1 MKKPDHQWAPAPVV
15 GRRALLKIGG
25 GFLGLL
31 ALPELASAAVRNDWF
46 FLGGGFE
53 VEVEFFFLSE
63 ERKKRRHRR
72 CFLYLSLFLAFS
84 RFLFSLLCRGRI
96 RKR

>member
-1 MKKPDHQWAPAPVV
+1 MYFTGSLNCSLSGKKVLAWGMASIHSA
-15 GRRALLKIGG
+15 AL
-25 GFLGLL
+25 
-31 ALPELASAAVRNDWF
+31 AASAAVRNDWF